1 MSTHLLFTDIIVVLI
16 ILVLVLKD
24 LIVVE
29 TAKVKAK

>member
-1 MSTHLLFTDIIVVLI
+1 MYTHLQYITIIVVLLSVLI
-16 ILVLVLKD
+16 IRD